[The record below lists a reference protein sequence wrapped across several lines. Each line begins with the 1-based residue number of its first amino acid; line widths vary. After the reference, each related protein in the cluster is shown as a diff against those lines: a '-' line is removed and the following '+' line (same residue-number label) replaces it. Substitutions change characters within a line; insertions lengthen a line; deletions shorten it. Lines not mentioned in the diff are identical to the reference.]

1 MCRSAYSIAR
11 SARLDHVVMPLMG
24 AGHGSIGPARAL
36 VALLL
41 AWCEI
46 FYRESGYQMKATI
59 VIFEAEGKQ
68 AALAIADAKER
79 LSIAAGVTSPIP

>member
-1 MCRSAYSIAR
+1 MPIRVLDRAFRAPRPRRDAAHGCR
-11 SARLDHVVMPLMG
+11 PW
-24 AGHGSIGPARAL
+24 IGPARAL

-41 AWCEI
+41 ALCEI